1 MIKRDE
7 NYDNN
12 NFNDF
17 RCNFSDLEIEMFF
30 AKYDVDGDGIF
41 SWDEGAQV
49 SCIIFL
55 IFFLN
60 FLDLHILLNISYISF
75 ISP

>member
-1 MIKRDE
+1 M
-7 NYDNN
+7 
-12 NFNDF
+12 NDF

-49 SCIIFL
+49 SYIIFL
-55 IFFLN
+55 IFFLS
-60 FLDLHILLNISYISF
+60 FLDLHILQYISV
-75 ISP
+75 S